1 MNTPQK
7 KVTLT
12 KLLTALAII
21 GFIGATPTI
30 VKAAPAEKA
39 TEKSAV
45 IQIKSS
51 LREIAEA
58 GSLWEKAGGCS
69 MRDCLLTDNL
79 VAAGKLPAAP
89 QLPPDIGI
97 DNLPLLYSTTERPM
111 GGCGAKNI
119 GASSTTNLT
128 LLNVSEQFCRDYN
141 NSVGL
146 GRTIVGNCNSSGD
159 CIASGSTN
167 PYHFPKIGSST
178 FCFLRKDIFAVV
190 WMTDVSSTP
199 CPDGGF

>member
-1 MNTPQK
+1 MDPHENK
-7 KVTLT
+7 LTLP

-21 GFIGATPTI
+21 GFMGATPTF
-30 VKAAPAEKA
+30 VKAAPSDNA

-45 IQIKSS
+45 IQVKSN

-58 GSLWEKAGGCS
+58 GSLWEKSGGCS

-79 VAAGKLPAAP
+79 VAAGKLAAAP

-97 DNLPLLYSTTERPM
+97 ANLPLLYSTTERPM
-111 GGCGAKNI
+111 GGCGSKNI
-119 GASSTTNLT
+119 GASTTINLT

-167 PYHFPKIGSST
+167 PYHFPVVNSPT
-178 FCFLRKDIFAVV
+178 FCFLRKDVYAIV
-190 WMTDVSSTP
+190 WMTTVSSTP
-199 CPDGGF
+199 CSDGGF